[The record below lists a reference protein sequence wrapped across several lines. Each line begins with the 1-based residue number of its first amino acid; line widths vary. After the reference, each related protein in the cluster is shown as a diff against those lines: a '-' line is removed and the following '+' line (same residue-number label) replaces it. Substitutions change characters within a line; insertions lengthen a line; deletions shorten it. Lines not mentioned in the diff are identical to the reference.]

1 MKRRIGSLCVA
12 LAMCLGLLPG
22 ITITADASDYTGDI
36 TVGGVEMS
44 GSNSDPAY
52 ALTDGKGNVIENGA
66 NEDNYHIRWDGTT
79 LTLKGATIISNSGP
93 GITQMVGNQYTTL
106 ELVEGTENFVKS
118 NGGDE
123 GHGLYFKGPL
133 TITGGG
139 SLQAEGAYGIYGYGW
154 YTRIESGTVT
164 AIGTF
169 QGFVFDG
176 LTIAGGSVT
185 TNGTKYYGF
194 CGGDLTIAGG
204 TVTATGGRAASDVPI
219 TITPGT
225 GLQVT
230 AYTGDSKDTAQPAA
244 QVTHP
249 DSKTI
254 TFGPDGPEASAKY
267 FHSESAAAETSRPIM
282 VGGVQ
287 LNGLADEPDYALTDS
302 SGQVTKDGAS
312 EDNYHIKWDGTT
324 LTLKGAQVVVTG
336 GYGIHLEGDLRIAL
350 AEDTENTV
358 STDNSD
364 GIRVSGSLTIS
375 GPGALTA
382 TATQSSTI
390 TYVDCIGI
398 SASQVTIE
406 SGTVTATAKQTSTN
420 RNADCIGISASQIT
434 IEGGSVTANS
444 DDDGIAVD
452 DFFALRD
459 GMVKL
464 TASKGL
470 HMQGDGEIE
479 ISGGTIEAT
488 SGSFGIY
495 GAPTLTI
502 SGGEVTLQGSIS
514 AIVAG
519 LDSSLTVT
527 VDPPP
532 GQIIFTEFRD
542 HNGVETSNPYTEE
555 GTLTSIGRPYF
566 HSYLD
571 TMEEDVPRAQVI
583 TPPTPLEPAY
593 NGGYPLLLITEGEAE
608 NGTMMYQLVGSWS
621 GKYETTIPVAKNPG
635 TYTIWYYAK
644 GNEGY
649 RDSVPVRMEATIKKK
664 QIPVTTVSVIGTI
677 YDTTPISDIEFF
689 NDGSGTIKLDPGQT
703 LQVGTHSYTWTLTPD
718 EPEYYDIVTGTIEL
732 EVVKDTL
739 QTIAVATPPSKTNYT
754 YGDALDLTGM
764 VVTASYQSGNQV
776 DVTDQVTVTPQTP
789 DTGVTALTI
798 SYGGKTTTQ
807 SITVSPKEVT
817 NPTIELEGGSS
828 FEVTGSEIRPT
839 VTVKDGDTV
848 IPPEEYTVSY
858 SNNINVG
865 TATVTIEDNVG
876 GNYTVSGSGSFE
888 ITKVKAAV
896 TTAPAP
902 AEGLTYTGQS
912 QNLVTPGAADGGTM
926 QYSTEENGTYS
937 TEIPTGTDAGDY
949 TVWYY
954 VKGDGDHSDTQPVK
968 VEVTITGA
976 SIANAAVE
984 LSGDQFTYDG
994 NDHKPTVTVK
1004 LGEITLSETKDYT
1017 LDFAGSTTNAGAV
1030 TITVTGKGN
1039 YSGTASAAYAIQP
1052 AALTISGA
1060 TLVDKTYDGSVDA
1073 VVSSV
1078 TLSGLVNGESLTLGT
1093 DYTAA
1098 AEFDSADAGTGKT
1111 ATVTVTLKEGSNYT
1125 FPDGNRTSSYGLTG
1139 LTIQQAAYAGVKEA
1153 AGAVLAGYAG
1163 SVTLPAIPAGA
1174 SCGEPQY
1181 TGSDLTDLKISG
1193 NTLSYAGGRGV
1204 KKGQIYTVTIPVN
1217 GGANYQD
1224 YTIKVTLTGTDKKV
1238 PAGAPIL
1245 STATITYGQ
1254 SLSTIGLSGSM
1265 KDGETDVTGTFAWD
1279 APDTTPSAGSYEA
1292 HWTFTPDDGAQYV
1305 SVTGRSAITVSKAT
1319 PTGAPRYTAITTSG
1333 KTLSDAGLTTEGST
1347 FSVKGTVTWELANTT
1362 EVRANTS
1369 YRWIFTPEDS
1379 HNYNSISGSIEL
1391 WHRNFSGG
1399 SSGDPNYSVTLTDK
1413 VTGGEIT
1420 MNKRYAEKG
1429 ETVTLTA
1436 IPDEG
1441 YELDTLIVTDSRG
1454 RELDLKYEENG
1465 EYTFQMPAGR
1475 VEIEVSFREIG
1486 SVLPFTDVA
1495 EDHWAVREISW
1506 VLENGYMN
1514 GTSTATFH
1522 PSGTIS
1528 RQQVWMILARMA
1540 GADPADMAAAK
1551 AWAVAN
1557 GISDGTNPGGAVTR
1571 QQLAALLYRFA
1582 VQNGYDVSIGE
1593 NTNLLSYTD
1602 FANLSEYAVPA
1613 MQWAC
1618 GAGIING
1625 TGDGSTLSP
1634 QGTATRAQL
1643 AVMLYRWLA

>member
-12 LAMCLGLLPG
+12 LAMCLGLLPD
-22 ITITADASDYTGDI
+22 ITITADASDYIGDI

-44 GSNSDPAY
+44 GSNSNPAY
-52 ALTDGKGNVIENGA
+52 ATT
-66 NEDNYHIRWDGTT
+66 NEDGQVTLRSDYTEEDNWTIRWDGTT
-79 LTLKGATIISNSGP
+79 LALKGATIIPDSGN
-93 GITQMVGNQYTTL
+93 GIERKVGNQYTTL

-123 GHGLYFKGPL
+123 GYGLCFWGPL

-139 SLQAEGAYGIYGYGW
+139 SLRAEGNYGIYGYGW
-154 YTRIESGTVT
+154 NTRIESGTVT
-164 AIGTF
+164 AIGTMR
-169 QGFVFDG
+169 GFVFSD

-185 TNGTKYYGF
+185 ATGTDYYGF
-194 CGGDLTIAGG
+194 SGEDLTIAGG
-204 TVTATGGRAASDVPI
+204 TVTATGGRAASEVPI
-219 TITPGT
+219 TITPGE

-230 AYTGDSKDTAQPAA
+230 AYTGNSQDSAQSAA
-244 QVTHP
+244 NVTHP
-249 DSKTI
+249 NSQTI

-336 GYGIHLEGDLRIAL
+336 GYGIHLEGDLHIAL
-350 AEDTENTV
+350 AEGSENTIN
-358 STDNSD
+358 STHSD
-364 GIRVSGSLTIS
+364 SIHVSGSLTIS

-382 TATQSSTI
+382 TVTEG
-390 TYVDCIGI
+390 TYQAGAQYAGI
-398 SASQVTIE
+398 YGHRVTIK
-406 SGTVTATAKQTSTN
+406 SGTVTVTMDIPSGAAN
-420 RNADCIGISASQIT
+420 YGIVA
-434 IEGGSVTANS
+434 
-444 DDDGIAVD
+444 D

-459 GMVKL
+459 GTVCL
-464 TASKGL
+464 NTTRAGL
-470 HMQGDGEIE
+470 YMQEAGKIE
-479 ISGGTIEAT
+479 ISGGTIEVADT
-488 SGSFGIY
+488 GKYGISGADGT
-495 GAPTLTI
+495 TLTI
-502 SGGEVTLQGSIS
+502 SGGEVTLYGSTY
-514 AIVAG
+514 AIN
-519 LDSSLTVT
+519 SNITVT
-527 VDPPP
+527 IAPPS
-532 GQIIFTEFRD
+532 GQMISVAYKDREEEIF
-542 HNGVETSNPYTEE
+542 HPYTEE
-555 GTLTSIGRPYF
+555 ATFPKVLNFYF

-571 TMEEDVPRAQVI
+571 TMDEEAPRARVI
-583 TPPTPLEPAY
+583 TPPTSLEPAY
-593 NGGYPLLLITEGEAE
+593 NNGYPQPLITEGEAE
-608 NGTMMYQLVGSWS
+608 HGTMLYLLEGSYPGRYQ
-621 GKYETTIPVAKNPG
+621 TTVPKASDLG
-635 TYTIWYYAK
+635 TYTVWYYAT
-644 GNEGY
+644 GDEGY
-649 RDSVPVRMEATIKKK
+649 LDSKPVSMEVTLKKGLSY
-664 QIPVTTVSVIGTI
+664 VTDVSVGVNTII
-677 YDTTPISDIEFF
+677 YDTTPISDIYLFHS
-689 NDGSGTIKLDPGQT
+689 GSGGTIKLDAGQT
-703 LQVGTHSYTWTLTPD
+703 LQVGTHSYTWTFTPSNS
-718 EPEYYDIVTGTIEL
+718 EKYDIVTGTIEL

-739 QTIAVATPPSKTNYT
+739 QTIAVTTPPSKTNYT
-754 YGDALDLTGM
+754 YGDVLDLTGM

-776 DVTDQVTVTPQTP
+776 DVTNQVTVTPQTP
-789 DTGVTALTI
+789 DTDVTALTI

-865 TATVTIEDNVG
+865 TATVTITDNVG

-968 VEVTITGA
+968 VEVTIEKAAPAYTVPTDLTAVYGATLDDVTLTDGWAWDTPDTTVGDVGSNTFSATFTPGDTG
-976 SIANAAVE
+976 NYNTVTQN
-984 LSGDQFTYDG
+984 L
-994 NDHKPTVTVK
+994 TVTVSAK
-1004 LGEITLSETKDYT
+1004 DINGAQVTLGNTLTYTGQQQTQIISGVTVDGLDVTYTVTGNTGTGAGDYT
-1017 LDFAGSTTNAGAV
+1017 L
-1030 TITVTGKGN
+1030 TITGTGNFIGKVEQN
-1039 YSGTASAAYAIQP
+1039 WSIAKATAAEDMKAAN
-1052 AALTISGA
+1052 
-1060 TLVDKTYDGSVDA
+1060 GSV
-1073 VVSSV
+1073 
-1078 TLSGLVNGESLTLGT
+1078 
-1093 DYTAA
+1093 
-1098 AEFDSADAGTGKT
+1098 
-1111 ATVTVTLKEGSNYT
+1111 
-1125 FPDGNRTSSYGLTG
+1125 P
-1139 LTIQQAAYAGVKEA
+1139 
-1153 AGAVLAGYAG
+1153 AGYTS

-1193 NTLSYAGGRGV
+1193 NTLSYTGGSGV
-1204 KKGQIYTVTIPVN
+1204 GMGQTYTVTIPVD

-1224 YTIKVTLTGTDKKV
+1224 YTITVTLTGTDKKV

-1319 PTGAPRYTAITTSG
+1319 PTGVPRYTAITTSG

-1362 EVRANTS
+1362 EVMANTS
-1369 YRWIFTPEDS
+1369 YRWIFTPEDT
-1379 HNYNSISGSIEL
+1379 HNYNSISGSMEL
-1391 WHRNFSGG
+1391 WHRSFSGG
-1399 SSGDPNYSVTLTDK
+1399 SSGDPTYSVTLPGK
-1413 VTGGEIT
+1413 ITGGEIT
-1420 MNKRYAEKG
+1420 MNKRYAEEG
-1429 ETVTLTA
+1429 EAVTLTA

-1441 YELDTLIVTDSRG
+1441 YELDTLTVIDSRG

-1465 EYTFQMPAGR
+1465 EYSFKMPAGR

-1506 VLENGYMN
+1506 ALENGYMN
-1514 GTSTATFH
+1514 GTSAATFH
-1522 PSGTIS
+1522 PSGTVS
-1528 RQQVWMILARMA
+1528 RQQVWMILSRMA

-1551 AWAVAN
+1551 AWAMAN

-1602 FANLSEYAVPA
+1602 FANLSEYAIAA

-1634 QGTATRAQL
+1634 QGSATRAQL

>member
-12 LAMCLGLLPG
+12 LALCLGLLPG
-22 ITITADASDYTGDI
+22 ITITADAYDYTKDI
-36 TVGGVEMS
+36 TVGGVKMF

-52 ALTDGKGNVIENGA
+52 ALTNGNGNVIEDGA

-79 LTLKGATIISNSGP
+79 LTLKGATIISNSGH
-93 GITQMVGNQYTTL
+93 GITQMAGNQYTTL

-118 NGGDE
+118 NGGPE
-123 GHGLYFKGPL
+123 GHGLYFMGPL

-139 SLQAEGAYGIYGYGW
+139 SLRAEGAYGIYGYGW
-154 YTRIESGTVT
+154 NTRIESGTIT
-164 AIGTF
+164 AIGTS
-169 QGFVFDG
+169 QGFVFSD

-185 TNGTKYYGF
+185 AIGNNYYGF
-194 CGGDLTIAGG
+194 YGGDLTIAGG
-204 TVTATGGRAASDVPI
+204 TVTANGGRAASEVPI
-219 TITPGT
+219 TITPGE

-254 TFGPDGPEASAKY
+254 AFNRGDPEASAKY

-336 GYGIHLEGDLRIAL
+336 GYGIHLEGDLHIAL
-350 AEDTENTV
+350 AEGSENTIN
-358 STDNSD
+358 STHSD
-364 GIRVSGSLTIS
+364 SIHVSGSLTIS

-382 TATQSSTI
+382 TVTEG
-390 TYVDCIGI
+390 TYQAGAQYAGI
-398 SASQVTIE
+398 YGHRVTIK
-406 SGTVTATAKQTSTN
+406 SGTVTVTMNIPS
-420 RNADCIGISASQIT
+420 G
-434 IEGGSVTANS
+434 TANY
-444 DDDGIAVD
+444 GIVAD

-459 GMVKL
+459 GTVCL
-464 TASKGL
+464 NTTRAGL
-470 HMQGDGEIE
+470 YMQEAGKIE
-479 ISGGTIEAT
+479 ISGGTIEVADT
-488 SGSFGIY
+488 GKHGIY
-495 GAPTLTI
+495 GADGTTLTI
-502 SGGEVTLQGSIS
+502 SGGEVTLYGSTY
-514 AIVAG
+514 AI
-519 LDSSLTVT
+519 DSNITVT
-527 VDPPP
+527 IAPPS
-532 GQIIFTEFRD
+532 GQMISVAYKARQEEIF
-542 HNGVETSNPYTEE
+542 HPYTEE
-555 GTLTSIGRPYF
+555 ATFPKVLNFYF

-571 TMEEDVPRAQVI
+571 TMDEEAPRARVI
-583 TPPTPLEPAY
+583 TPPTSLEPAY
-593 NGGYPLLLITEGEAE
+593 NNGYPQPLITEGEAE
-608 NGTMMYQLVGSWS
+608 HGTMLYLLEGSYPGRYQ
-621 GKYETTIPVAKNPG
+621 TTVPKASDLG
-635 TYTIWYYAK
+635 TYTVWYYAT
-644 GNEGY
+644 GDEGY
-649 RDSVPVRMEATIKKK
+649 LDSKPISMEVTIKKGLSY
-664 QIPVTTVSVIGTI
+664 VTDVSVGVNTII
-677 YDTTPISDIEFF
+677 YDTTPISDIYLFHS
-689 NDGSGTIKLDPGQT
+689 GSGGTIKLDAGQT
-703 LQVGTHSYTWTLTPD
+703 LQVGTHSYTWTFTPSNS
-718 EPEYYDIVTGTIEL
+718 EKYDIVTGTIEL

-739 QTIAVATPPSKTNYT
+739 QTITVDTPPNKTDYT

-776 DVTDQVTVTPQTP
+776 DVTNQVTVTPQTP
-789 DTGVTALTI
+789 DTDVTALTI

-807 SITVSPKEVT
+807 QITVSPKEVT

-865 TATVTIEDNVG
+865 TATVTITDNVG

-968 VEVTITGA
+968 VEVTIEKAAPAYTVPTDLTAVYGATLDDVTLTDGWAWDTPDTTVGDVGSNTFSATFTPGDTG
-976 SIANAAVE
+976 NYNTVTQN
-984 LSGDQFTYDG
+984 L
-994 NDHKPTVTVK
+994 TVTVSAK
-1004 LGEITLSETKDYT
+1004 DINGAQVTLGNTLTYTGQQQTQIISSVTVDGLDVTYTVTGNTGTGAGDYT
-1017 LDFAGSTTNAGAV
+1017 L
-1030 TITVTGKGN
+1030 TITGTGNFIGKVEQN
-1039 YSGTASAAYAIQP
+1039 WSIAKATAAEDMKAAN
-1052 AALTISGA
+1052 
-1060 TLVDKTYDGSVDA
+1060 GSV
-1073 VVSSV
+1073 
-1078 TLSGLVNGESLTLGT
+1078 
-1093 DYTAA
+1093 
-1098 AEFDSADAGTGKT
+1098 
-1111 ATVTVTLKEGSNYT
+1111 
-1125 FPDGNRTSSYGLTG
+1125 P
-1139 LTIQQAAYAGVKEA
+1139 
-1153 AGAVLAGYAG
+1153 AGYTS

-1193 NTLSYAGGRGV
+1193 NTLSYTGGSGV
-1204 KKGQIYTVTIPVN
+1204 GMGQTYTVTIPVD

-1224 YTIKVTLTGTDKKV
+1224 YTITVTLTGTDKKV

-1254 SLSTIGLSGSM
+1254 SLSNISLSGYM
-1265 KDGETDVTGTFAWD
+1265 TDGETDVTGTFAWD

-1362 EVRANTS
+1362 EVMANTS
-1369 YRWIFTPEDS
+1369 YRWIFTPEDT
-1379 HNYNSISGSIEL
+1379 HNYNSISGSTEL
-1391 WHRNFSGG
+1391 WHRSFSGG
-1399 SSGDPNYSVTLTDK
+1399 SSGDPTYSVTLPGK
-1413 VTGGEIT
+1413 ITGGEIT
-1420 MNKRYAEKG
+1420 MNKRYAEEG

-1465 EYTFQMPAGR
+1465 EYSFKMPAGR

-1506 VLENGYMN
+1506 ALENGYMN
-1514 GTSTATFH
+1514 GTSAAAFH
-1522 PSGTIS
+1522 PSGTVS
-1528 RQQVWMILARMA
+1528 RQQVWMILSRMA

>member
-36 TVGGVEMS
+36 TVGGVEMF
-44 GSNSDPAY
+44 GSNSGPAY
-52 ALTDGKGNVIENGA
+52 ATTDKDGQVTLQSDYTE
-66 NEDNYHIRWDGTT
+66 EDDWTIRWDGTT

-123 GHGLYFKGPL
+123 GHGLYFMGPL

-204 TVTATGGRAASDVPI
+204 TVTATGGQAASDVPI

-312 EDNYHIKWDGTT
+312 EDYYHIKWDGTT

-434 IEGGSVTANS
+434 IEGGTVTANS

-621 GKYETTIPVAKNPG
+621 GKYETTIPEAKNPG

-664 QIPVTTVSVIGTI
+664 QIPVTTVSVIRTI

-739 QTIAVATPPSKTNYT
+739 QTIAVAPPPSKTNYT

-776 DVTDQVTVTPQTP
+776 DVTNQVTVTPQTL
-789 DTGVTALTI
+789 DTDVTALTI

-807 SITVSPKEVT
+807 QITVSPKEVT
-817 NPTIELEGGSS
+817 NPTMELEGGSS

-865 TATVTIEDNVG
+865 TATVTITDNVD
-876 GNYTVSGSGSFE
+876 GNYTVSGSTTFE
-888 ITKVKAAV
+888 ITKAKAAV
-896 TTAPAP
+896 TTVPA
-902 AEGLTYTGQS
+902 AENLTYDGQAHA
-912 QNLVTPGAADGGTM
+912 LVTAGTATGGTLM
-926 QYSTEENGTYS
+926 YRLGDSGAFS
-937 TEIPTGTDAGDY
+937 DEIPTGTDAGDY

-968 VEVTITGA
+968 VEVTIEKAAPAYTVPTDLTAVYGATLDDVTLTDGWAWDTPDTTVGDVGSNTFSATFTPGDTG
-976 SIANAAVE
+976 NYNTVTQN
-984 LSGDQFTYDG
+984 L
-994 NDHKPTVTVK
+994 TVTVSAK
-1004 LGEITLSETKDYT
+1004 DINGAQVTLGNTLTYTGQQQTQIISSVTVDGLDVTYTVTGNTGTGAGDYT
-1017 LDFAGSTTNAGAV
+1017 L
-1030 TITVTGKGN
+1030 TITGTGNFIGKVEQN
-1039 YSGTASAAYAIQP
+1039 WSIAKATAAEDMKAAN
-1052 AALTISGA
+1052 
-1060 TLVDKTYDGSVDA
+1060 GSV
-1073 VVSSV
+1073 
-1078 TLSGLVNGESLTLGT
+1078 
-1093 DYTAA
+1093 
-1098 AEFDSADAGTGKT
+1098 
-1111 ATVTVTLKEGSNYT
+1111 
-1125 FPDGNRTSSYGLTG
+1125 P
-1139 LTIQQAAYAGVKEA
+1139 
-1153 AGAVLAGYAG
+1153 AGYTS

-1193 NTLSYAGGRGV
+1193 NTLSYTGGSGV
-1204 KKGQIYTVTIPVN
+1204 GMGQTYTVTIPVD

-1224 YTIKVTLTGTDKKV
+1224 YTITVTLTGTDKKV

-1362 EVRANTS
+1362 EVMANTS
-1369 YRWIFTPEDS
+1369 YRWIFTPEDT
-1379 HNYNSISGSIEL
+1379 HNYNSISGSTEL
-1391 WHRNFSGG
+1391 WHRSFSGG
-1399 SSGDPNYSVTLTDK
+1399 SSGDPTYSVTLPGK
-1413 VTGGEIT
+1413 ITGGEIT
-1420 MNKRYAEKG
+1420 MNKRYAEEG

-1465 EYTFQMPAGR
+1465 EYSFKMPAGR

-1506 VLENGYMN
+1506 ALENGYMN
-1514 GTSTATFH
+1514 GTSAAAFH
-1522 PSGTIS
+1522 PSGTVS
-1528 RQQVWMILARMA
+1528 RQQVWMILSRMA

-1618 GAGIING
+1618 GAGIITG

>member
-93 GITQMVGNQYTTL
+93 GITQKVGNQYTTL

-118 NGGDE
+118 DSGPE
-123 GHGLYFKGPL
+123 GHGLYFMGPL

-139 SLQAEGAYGIYGYGW
+139 SLQAEGAYGICGDDPN
-154 YTRIESGTVT
+154 TRIESGTVT
-164 AIGTF
+164 AIGTS
-169 QGFVFDG
+169 QGFAFDG

-185 TNGTKYYGF
+185 AIGNNYYGF
-194 CGGDLTIAGG
+194 FGGDLTIAGG
-204 TVTATGGRAASDVPI
+204 TVTATGGQAASDVPI

-312 EDNYHIKWDGTT
+312 EDYYHIKWDGTT

-434 IEGGSVTANS
+434 IEGGTVTANS

-470 HMQGDGEIE
+470 HMQGNGEIE
-479 ISGGTIEAT
+479 ISGGTIEVADT
-488 SGSFGIY
+488 GKRGIY
-495 GAPTLTI
+495 GADGTTLTI
-502 SGGEVTLQGSIS
+502 SGGEVTLYGSTR
-514 AIVAG
+514 AI
-519 LDSSLTVT
+519 DSNITVT
-527 VDPPP
+527 IAPPS
-532 GQIIFTEFRD
+532 GQMISVAYKDGQEEIF
-542 HNGVETSNPYTEE
+542 HPYTEE
-555 GTLTSIGRPYF
+555 ATFPKVLNFYF

-571 TMEEDVPRAQVI
+571 TMDEEAPRARVI

-621 GKYETTIPVAKNPG
+621 GKYETTIPVAKNPD

-689 NDGSGTIKLDPGQT
+689 DDGSGTIKLDPGQT

-739 QTIAVATPPSKTNYT
+739 QTIAVAPPPSKTNYT

-776 DVTDQVTVTPQTP
+776 DVTDQVTVTPQTL
-789 DTGVTALTI
+789 DTDVTALTI

-807 SITVSPKEVT
+807 QITVSPKEVT
-817 NPTIELEGGSS
+817 NPTMELEGGSS

-865 TATVTIEDNVG
+865 TATVTITDNVD
-876 GNYTVSGSGSFE
+876 GNYTVSGSTTFE
-888 ITKVKAAV
+888 ITKAKAAV
-896 TTAPAP
+896 TTVPA
-902 AEGLTYTGQS
+902 AENLTYDGQAHA
-912 QNLVTPGAADGGTM
+912 LVTAGTATGGTLM
-926 QYSTEENGTYS
+926 YRLGDSGAFS
-937 TEIPTGTDAGDY
+937 DEIPTGTDAGDY

-954 VKGDGDHSDTQPVK
+954 VKGDGDHSDSAPAAVK
-968 VEVTITGA
+968 VTITGA

-1017 LDFAGSTTNAGAV
+1017 LDFAGSTTNAGTV

-1052 AALTISGA
+1052 AALTILGA
-1060 TLVDKTYDGSVDA
+1060 TLADKTYDGSVDA

-1078 TLSGLVNGESLTLGT
+1078 TLSGLVNGESLILGT

-1125 FPDGNRTSSYGLTG
+1125 FLDGSRTAAYGLTG
-1139 LTIQQAAYAGVKEA
+1139 LTIQQAEYAGAKEA
-1153 AGAVLAGYAG
+1153 AGAVPAGYTS

-1193 NTLSYAGGRGV
+1193 NTLSYTGGSGV
-1204 KKGQIYTVTIPVN
+1204 GMGQTYTVTIPVD

-1224 YTIKVTLTGTDKKV
+1224 YTITVTLTGTDKKV

-1362 EVRANTS
+1362 EVQANTS
-1369 YRWIFTPEDS
+1369 YRWIFTPEDT
-1379 HNYNSISGSIEL
+1379 HNYNSISGSTEL
-1391 WHRNFSGG
+1391 WHRSFSGG
-1399 SSGDPNYSVTLTDK
+1399 SSGDPTYSVTLPGK
-1413 VTGGEIT
+1413 ITGGEIT
-1420 MNKRYAEKG
+1420 MNKRYAEEG

-1465 EYTFQMPAGR
+1465 EYSFKMPAGR

-1506 VLENGYMN
+1506 ALENGYMN
-1514 GTSTATFH
+1514 GTSAAAFH
-1522 PSGTIS
+1522 PSGTVS
-1528 RQQVWMILARMA
+1528 RQQVWMILSRMA